1 MNIKWL
7 SCVQSHVIEEHA
19 MEDVE
24 SDGQDAEP
32 EWLLQL
38 QEVLFSSAP
47 SERNKATGVDKTFLV
62 RVAVLAGQRLP
73 GRGAKSSSLC
83 N

>member
-1 MNIKWL
+1 
-7 SCVQSHVIEEHA
+7 

-47 SERNKATGVDKTFLV
+47 SERNKATGEANMSYSCSYAC
-62 RVAVLAGQRLP
+62 RP
-73 GRGAKSSSLC
+73 GRGAEF
-83 N
+83 